1 MSAAPLAVMTPQA
14 RLLLVA
20 VAEIGYHEKA
30 SNADLDSKTGN
41 SGSANYTKYARDLD
55 SLGNIYNGRK
65 QGYDW
70 CDVYVDTMFVMTFGV
85 ELAMKLLCQPYKG
98 CGAGCKYSMGYY
110 QAKGQFH
117 KTGPQPGDQI
127 FFGDANSTWHTG
139 IVEKSQGGYV
149 YTIEGNTGNGSV
161 QVERCAYSLNYKYIK
176 GYGRPDWSLVSS
188 THLTGWQGYVANTG
202 DEGLNCRTYPT
213 SGTVIKTFPENSTL
227 TIIQELNGWGLVES
241 QGWVSLGYVNKG
253 TPAPAPTPPEPT
265 PTPGGDDDMDQAKF
279 NQMFTVAMEAY
290 RTTLQDNDSC
300 DYSEAARKWAI
311 EKGIVVGGG
320 NGPDGQPN
328 YMWADFMTREQ
339 AVTIL
344 YRTAVAL
351 GLA

>member
-1 MSAAPLAVMTPQA
+1 
-14 RLLLVA
+14 
-20 VAEIGYHEKA
+20 
-30 SNADLDSKTGN
+30 
-41 SGSANYTKYARDLD
+41 
-55 SLGNIYNGRK
+55 
-65 QGYDW
+65 
-70 CDVYVDTMFVMTFGV
+70 
-85 ELAMKLLCQPYKG
+85 
-98 CGAGCKYSMGYY
+98 MGPR
-110 QAKGQFH
+110 GI
-117 KTGPQPGDQI
+117 PGM
-127 FFGDANSTWHTG
+127 
-139 IVEKSQGGYV
+139 
-149 YTIEGNTGNGSV
+149 
-161 QVERCAYSLNYKYIK
+161 
-176 GYGRPDWSLVSS
+176 
-188 THLTGWQGYVANTG
+188 
-202 DEGLNCRTYPT
+202 
-213 SGTVIKTFPENSTL
+213 
-227 TIIQELNGWGLVES
+227 
-241 QGWVSLGYVNKG
+241 VSLGYVNKG
-253 TPAPAPTPPEPT
+253 TPAPAPPEPT